1 MRRLICWL
9 LGHRHWA
16 PGMER
21 TAIFYSCHRCGQL
34 VAGKRFHDAVKLR
47 KASENKTVK
56 LSDFIDE

>member
-16 PGMER
+16 PGMEA

-34 VAGKRFHDAVKLR
+34 VAGKRFHDAVR
-47 KASENKTVK
+47 ISERARR
-56 LSDFIDE
+56 